1 MDKFWKKEQLSK
13 ISAQTSIFKHIPEEI
28 GNVLYCDTNQPGEVA
43 LGEKEAKRKKITS
56 IAICAVIL
64 LLYWVFLYDHYIW
77 GAIISIIGIL
87 VTIVASDTTFSG
99 TDYFVGDKGFATVSF
114 YNSRDNIT
122 STKVIPFKEIEYFFT
137 QETIVKTN
145 YIYSNTQYSFSIFGK
160 EDLNTHRYD
169 SIFSTI
175 GSYEYK
181 KTKDPMN
188 PNGAN
193 EEYCM
198 MRMVEKAWTSYF
210 VLSHA
215 NDAKI
220 NFGVL
225 DKESMYSDAIA
236 ISRDELDVYGT
247 IYNPNNTKKIY
258 VSNGELVIEHINHS
272 RKFFGF
278 VEKGN
283 ISSIPLSSLGNRK
296 AFMIFFDRLYQ
307 S

>member
-160 EDLNTHRYD
+160 EDLNTH
-169 SIFSTI
+169 
-175 GSYEYK
+175 
-181 KTKDPMN
+181 
-188 PNGAN
+188 
-193 EEYCM
+193 
-198 MRMVEKAWTSYF
+198 
-210 VLSHA
+210 
-215 NDAKI
+215 
-220 NFGVL
+220 
-225 DKESMYSDAIA
+225 
-236 ISRDELDVYGT
+236 
-247 IYNPNNTKKIY
+247 
-258 VSNGELVIEHINHS
+258 
-272 RKFFGF
+272 
-278 VEKGN
+278 
-283 ISSIPLSSLGNRK
+283 
-296 AFMIFFDRLYQ
+296 
-307 S
+307 